1 MNVPPST
8 PVVLALDFGGTKTA
22 LTVADQHGTRLRDLT
37 VETAA
42 ERGARA
48 GLKRAV
54 DAARSLLDG
63 REPVAVGVS
72 TIGIPGADGV
82 ALAPNIPGWEELALG
97 RELALEFRESELRL
111 ATDVKAAARYEC
123 DAGALKGCDPGL
135 YVNLGTGLAVAIVA
149 GGTVLAGR
157 HGASG
162 EIGYNLRTVADV
174 GRGSGDRIPL
184 EDVVSGKALSQAAQA
199 NGSTELAHHIGEF
212 IDELAFHLVN
222 LAIAVD
228 PQRIVV
234 GGGMVRSWAAL
245 HAPLRTALD
254 AAVPYPPQLVP
265 AAHPYDAPLL
275 GALALAVE
283 AARTGT

>member
-1 MNVPPST
+1 MDVTP

-22 LTVADQHGTRLRDLT
+22 LTVADTQGTRLHDLT
-37 VETAA
+37 VETSA
-42 ERGARA
+42 ELGAEA

-54 DAARSLLDG
+54 DAARTLLADL
-63 REPVAVGVS
+63 EPVAVGVS
-72 TIGIPGADGV
+72 TIGIPGTDGV

-97 RELALEFRESELRL
+97 RELALEFPESELRL
-111 ATDVKAAARYEC
+111 ATDVKAAARYEY
-123 DAGALKGCDPGL
+123 DAGALKDCDPGL

-149 GGTVLAGR
+149 GGTVLTGR

-174 GRGSGDRIPL
+174 GRGPGDRIPL
-184 EDVVSGKALSQAAQA
+184 EDVVSGKALSRAAQA

-228 PQRIVV
+228 PERIVV
-234 GGGMVRSWAAL
+234 GGGMVRSWAVL

>member
-1 MNVPPST
+1 MNVPPAA

-22 LTVADQHGTRLRDLT
+22 LTVADRHGTRLHDLT

-42 ERGARA
+42 EHGARA
-48 GLKRAV
+48 SLKRAV
-54 DAARSLLDG
+54 GAARTLLDG
-63 REPVAVGVS
+63 REPLAVGVS
-72 TIGIPGADGV
+72 TIGIPGAEGV

-97 RELALEFRESELRL
+97 HELALEFPKSELRL
-111 ATDVKAAARYEC
+111 ATDVKAAARYEH

-149 GGTVLAGR
+149 GGTVVAGR

-184 EDVVSGKALSQAAQA
+184 EDVVSGKALSQAARA
-199 NGSTELAHHIGEF
+199 NGSAELAGHVGEF

-283 AARTGT
+283 AVRTGT